1 MTNVT
6 LPREVVEQLVR
17 MLDACLDDA
26 IQVQCDLEQGYTK
39 SIAGAQAKQVEL
51 SKEALNAGRAALASA
66 EQSKIWVLTEEY
78 NDYDQHGGYFVQA
91 WVGKPTAEQLKTF
104 AATVKENWSDEYVTH
119 LLAGGGRKKVEYHWY
134 LLEEQP

>member
-1 MTNVT
+1 MTNIT
-6 LPREVVEQLVR
+6 LPSEVVEQ
-17 MLDACLDDA
+17 A
-26 IQVQCDLEQGYTK
+26 ILGIEFIDSLGM
-39 SIAGAQAKQVEL
+39 SAMP
-51 SKEALNAGRAALASA
+51 SMSLNEVGIRLRAALANA